1 MKLKLF
7 DEIDTELESDSKD
20 DAPETA
26 KLFLKDDN
34 SISTFEFSKEMVPP
48 NVDAENPSKS
58 EAMILLRLAL
68 FRPPKRL
75 IAPPERAE
83 ASQNLEAKIDKADP

>member
-1 MKLKLF
+1 MKLF

-34 SISTFEFSKEMVPP
+34 SMSTFESCKEMVPP
-48 NVDAENPSKS
+48 YVDAENPEKS
-58 EAMILLRLAL
+58 EAVILFRLAL

-75 IAPPERAE
+75 IAPPERAD